1 MEDRRW
7 RSMKKA
13 ARQNRKTDES
23 AETQTSGEEE
33 PMIEQQKKQALAAK
47 IAEAMRQVQQELSL
61 IHISQPTRPIRIS

>member
-1 MEDRRW
+1 
-7 RSMKKA
+7 MKKA

-47 IAEAMRQVQQELSL
+47 IAEAMRQVQQEGED
-61 IHISQPTRPIRIS
+61 